1 VQDLDREV
9 LALLAEHLLEFLLE
23 DLPRAVMGVDDV
35 VADLELD
42 VDDLDLDVEVFDDLF
57 GATGNDGPP
66 WLGRPPGRW
75 GATFPAEP

>member
-1 VQDLDREV
+1 
-9 LALLAEHLLEFLLE
+9 
-23 DLPRAVMGVDDV
+23 MGVDDV